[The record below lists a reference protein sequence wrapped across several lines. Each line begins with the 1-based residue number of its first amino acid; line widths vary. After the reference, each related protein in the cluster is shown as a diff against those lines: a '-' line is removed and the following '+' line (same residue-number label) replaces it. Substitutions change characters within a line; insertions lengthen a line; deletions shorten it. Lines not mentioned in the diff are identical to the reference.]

1 MRRTT
6 PKLPLPVVVSGPHL
20 IQGSLGPRE
29 SVPQTASRSVQ
40 PFLYTA
46 QERDQ
51 QTDRQTD
58 TQTDRATP
66 SAAIGRIWLLLRC
79 GLKRPSGNLLQT
91 HKSLHSLTTAIKA
104 LHVSNRHVALW
115 SIYRHTLAGYGP
127 LGDGKVRRGVSYE
140 RTCWMHKI
148 INTVWCCS

>member
-6 PKLPLPVVVSGPHL
+6 PKLPLSVVVSGPHL

-40 PFLYTA
+40 PILYTA

-66 SAAIGRIWLLLRC
+66 SAAIGRI
-79 GLKRPSGNLLQT
+79 
-91 HKSLHSLTTAIKA
+91 
-104 LHVSNRHVALW
+104 
-115 SIYRHTLAGYGP
+115 
-127 LGDGKVRRGVSYE
+127 
-140 RTCWMHKI
+140 
-148 INTVWCCS
+148 